1 MSLAKKILFLF
12 ILLISLI
19 IYTLMDFDYKNNI
32 TTNTNEDSFSFDAS
46 HITKYT
52 NEILVKFNS
61 MKEELINSTGMKKEQ
76 KTLEEPLDIN
86 AEAVEKPQAS
96 KTEDLSDNLDEVKET
111 QEIEVENPQK
121 VLENSENTPKTI
133 ENEEIVEESETIE
146 PITNSIENTKKLQSM
161 INDVLNENKITFK
174 RQSVKVTDDSNI
186 TLGKVAQILKDN
198 EFLTIEVAGHTD
210 SRGKASLN
218 KRLSQQR
225 ANSVRDIL
233 ISLGIDKNRLKAVGY
248 GEKFPIAK
256 DDKDGLS
263 EINRR
268 VEINIIKEKK

>member
-174 RQSVKVTDDSNI
+174 RRSVKVTDDSNI

>member
-86 AEAVEKPQAS
+86 AEVVEKPQAS

-174 RQSVKVTDDSNI
+174 RRSVKVTDDSNI

>member
-1 MSLAKKILFLF
+1 
-12 ILLISLI
+12 
-19 IYTLMDFDYKNNI
+19 MDFDYKNNI

-86 AEAVEKPQAS
+86 AEVVEKPQAS

-174 RQSVKVTDDSNI
+174 RRSVKVTDDSNI

>member
-86 AEAVEKPQAS
+86 AEVVEKPQAS

-174 RQSVKVTDDSNI
+174 RRSVKVTDDSNI

-268 VEINIIKEKK
+268 VEINIIEEKK

>member
-1 MSLAKKILFLF
+1 MSLGKKILFLF

-19 IYTLMDFDYKNNI
+19 IYTLMNFDYKNNI
-32 TTNTNEDSFSFDAS
+32 SSNTNEDSFSLDAS

-61 MKEELINSTGMKKEQ
+61 MKEELLKSSGMEEEKKP
-76 KTLEEPLDIN
+76 LEESLEIVT
-86 AEAVEKPQAS
+86 EVVEKPQAS
-96 KTEDLSDNLDEVKET
+96 KTEDLSDNLDEVKEI
-111 QEIEVENPQK
+111 QKIEVENPQK
-121 VLENSENTPKTI
+121 VLENSENTLESNI
-133 ENEEIVEESETIE
+133 NEEIVEESEIIE

-161 INDVLNENKITFK
+161 INDVLNENKIIFK
-174 RQSVKVTDDSNI
+174 RRSVKVTDASNI
-186 TLGKVAQILKDN
+186 ALEKVAQILKDN
-198 EFLTIEVAGHTD
+198 DFLNIEVAGHTD

-268 VEINIIKEKK
+268 VEINIIEEKK

>member
-1 MSLAKKILFLF
+1 MSLGKKILFLF

-19 IYTLMDFDYKNNI
+19 IYTLMNFDYKNNI
-32 TTNTNEDSFSFDAS
+32 SSNTNEDSFSLDAS

-61 MKEELINSTGMKKEQ
+61 MKEELLKSSGMEEEQ
-76 KTLEEPLDIN
+76 KTFEEPLEIVT
-86 AEAVEKPQAS
+86 EVVEKPQAS
-96 KTEDLSDNLDEVKET
+96 KTEDLSDNLDEVKEI
-111 QEIEVENPQK
+111 QKIEVENPQK
-121 VLENSENTPKTI
+121 ILESSENTLESNI
-133 ENEEIVEESETIE
+133 NEEIVEESEIIE

-161 INDVLNENKITFK
+161 INDVLNENKIIFK
-174 RQSVKVTDDSNI
+174 RRSVKVTDASNI
-186 TLGKVAQILKDN
+186 ALKKVAQILKDN
-198 EFLTIEVAGHTD
+198 DFLNIEVAGHTD

-225 ANSVRDIL
+225 ANSVRAIL
-233 ISLGIDKNRLKAVGY
+233 ISLGINKNRLKAVGY

-268 VEINIIKEKK
+268 VEINIIEEKK

>member
-111 QEIEVENPQK
+111 QEIEVENPLK

-174 RQSVKVTDDSNI
+174 RRSVKVTDDSNI

>member
-1 MSLAKKILFLF
+1 MSLGKKILFLF

-19 IYTLMDFDYKNNI
+19 IYTLMNFDYKNNI
-32 TTNTNEDSFSFDAS
+32 SSNTNEDSFSLDAS

-61 MKEELINSTGMKKEQ
+61 MKEELLKSSGMEEEKKP
-76 KTLEEPLDIN
+76 LEEPAEIN
-86 AEAVEKPQAS
+86 TEVVEKPQAS
-96 KTEDLSDNLDEVKET
+96 KTEDLSDNLDEVKEI
-111 QEIEVENPQK
+111 QKIEVENPQK
-121 VLENSENTPKTI
+121 VLENSENTLESNI
-133 ENEEIVEESETIE
+133 NEEIVEESEIIE

-161 INDVLNENKITFK
+161 INDVLNENKIIFK
-174 RQSVKVTDDSNI
+174 RRSVKVTDASNI
-186 TLGKVAQILKDN
+186 ALEKVAQILKDN
-198 EFLTIEVAGHTD
+198 DFLNIEVAGHTD

-268 VEINIIKEKK
+268 VEINIIEEKK